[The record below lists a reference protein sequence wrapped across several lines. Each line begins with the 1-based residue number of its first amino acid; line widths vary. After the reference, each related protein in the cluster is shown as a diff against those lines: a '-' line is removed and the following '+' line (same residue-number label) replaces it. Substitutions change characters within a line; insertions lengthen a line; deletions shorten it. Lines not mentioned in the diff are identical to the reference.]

1 MMIQAG
7 VLLLVLL
14 LISVEMW
21 QDLLAVQNGRFL
33 TPSQQ
38 QILTWQI
45 AAQYLGLF
53 LFLTFLVLTTT
64 MPLAVWL
71 RWLLVGAVGL
81 TAVHIAHIRLTHQI
95 YLYRRRPPRRQMGG
109 KRPLD
114 QQPLPRR
121 QILQGVAAVRS
132 GRWYLVALAVMLVFM
147 LYQEYR
153 FFTGI

>member
-33 TPSQQ
+33 TPTQQ
-38 QILTWQI
+38 EALTWQI

-64 MPLAVWL
+64 MPLAGWV

-81 TAVHIAHIRLTHQI
+81 TAVYTTHNLLTHQL
-95 YLYRRRPPRRQMGG
+95 YLYRRRPPRRQLGE
-109 KRPLD
+109 KRPLE
-114 QQPLPRR
+114 PLPRR
-121 QILQGVAAVRS
+121 QILQGMAAIKS
-132 GRWYLVALAVMLVFM
+132 GRWYLVALAVMLIFM

-153 FFTGI
+153 FLSGI

>member
-64 MPLAVWL
+64 MPLAAWL
-71 RWLLVGAVGL
+71 RWLMVGAVGL
-81 TAVHIAHIRLTHQI
+81 TAVYLAHNLLTHQL
-95 YLYRRRPPRRQMGG
+95 YLYRRRPPRRQMGR
-109 KRPLD
+109 KRPLE
-114 QQPLPRR
+114 PLPRR

-132 GRWYLVALAVMLVFM
+132 GRWYLVALVVMLIFM